1 MNVFKIK
8 QSLEEL
14 RQAEGTYL
22 GAKRLSRV
30 DGGETLL
37 LMNYQESLLVAK
49 TIGKKPEQYGEIQE
63 CSYNDEYQNTLTKR
77 LVYGHYRPQ
86 YGSKISHDAVKA
98 QIRTE
103 VNKWLVSITDDS
115 ESSFAAA
122 IIDLKVVSEPIAGR
136 CAHCEDKH
144 ETNFVAFAALALLPK
159 EVELIDPKGEPL
171 VLFLRHHD
179 LSIVSDFYNREGIYV
194 LNLEEE
200 DVPIGTEI
208 TEENWQS
215 YISLEKA
222 KLFAQYI

>member
-1 MNVFKIK
+1 MNVFKIR

-14 RQAEGTYL
+14 RQSEGTYL
-22 GAKRLSRV
+22 AAQRLSRV
-30 DGGETLL
+30 DGGESLL
-37 LMNYQESLLVAK
+37 LMNYQESLLVDK
-49 TIGKKPEQYGEIQE
+49 TIGKKPEQHGVISE
-63 CSYNDEYQNTLTKR
+63 CSYDDAYEDTLTKR

-86 YGSKISHDAVKA
+86 YGSEISHDAVKA

-103 VNKWLVSITDDS
+103 VDKWLVSITDDA
-115 ESSFAAA
+115 ESSFAAG
-122 IIDLKVVSEPIAGR
+122 IVDLKVVSEPIAGR

-159 EVELIDPKGEPL
+159 EVELSDPKGEPL
-171 VLFLRHHD
+171 VLFLRRHD
-179 LSIVSDFYNREGIYV
+179 LSLVSDFYNRDGIYV

-200 DVPIGTEI
+200 DVPKGTEI

-215 YISLEKA
+215 YVSLEKA